1 MAKDEEDDL
10 LPDKDA
16 AKGFYAKYEPKEIL
30 GRGISST
37 VRRCIEKETGKEF
50 AAKII
55 DLGATTEAGETN
67 PYHMLEATRQ
77 EISIL
82 RQVMGHPYISE
93 CQLFALLR
101 LHLLTRSLFLVDLQ
115 DVFES
120 DAFVFLVFELCPKGE
135 LFDYLTS
142 VVTLSEKKTRTI
154 MRQIFEGVEY
164 IHAKNIVH
172 RDLKPENILL
182 DENHNVKITDFGFA
196 RQLQEGEKLTDLCG
210 TPGYLAP
217 ETLKCNMFEGSPGYS
232 QEVDIWACG
241 VIMFT
246 LLVGCP
252 PFWHRKQMVM
262 LRNIMEGKYSFTS
275 PEWADISE
283 DPKDL
288 IRKCLVVDPAQRITV
303 KEVLRHPFFNQMVLM
318 GDRRHPHLHLPPPAV
333 TAGHS
338 SRFSLAG
345 SSSMALNTGYLYCAP
360 QSSYSSNRMR
370 DGPLD
375 DACHSLSMATSCA
388 SSSSASVSASTS
400 ANASASYKT
409 LTATVYYQQQPQP
422 QPQPHQQQQQFLQS
436 QHQQQ
441 ALAQAQQQQQQ
452 QPHQQQTPQ
461 LHPHPHP
468 QKSQAQLRKQSRF
481 NARKKFQFAILVIRA
496 VIRIRRLRYTAEPL
510 HVEEAIRDP
519 YRVKVLR
526 KVIDGCAF
534 RVYGHWVK
542 KGEGQNRAALF
553 ENTPRTEL
561 HALYIN
567 NLSR

>member
-82 RQVMGHPYISE
+82 RQVMGHPYII
-93 CQLFALLR
+93 
-101 LHLLTRSLFLVDLQ
+101 DLQ

-164 IHAKNIVH
+164 IHAKSIVH

-196 RQLQEGEKLTDLCG
+196 RQLHDGEKLTDLCG

-318 GDRRHPHLHLPPPAV
+318 NDLTMAWHPPAMRQHSQ
-333 TAGHS
+333 TATTS
-338 SRFSLAG
+338 SRTYLNHAIMEPT
-345 SSSMALNTGYLYCAP
+345 SSSSYSGKNNSSYIYYSAP
-360 QSSYSSNRMR
+360 QSSYSSNRLR
-370 DGPLD
+370 DVALSP
-375 DACHSLSMATSCA
+375 DAERQQQLQQQQQQQLQQQQVLEAATAAAAAVTAATSSLSNTG
-388 SSSSASVSASTS
+388 SSSM
-400 ANASASYKT
+400 T
-409 LTATVYYQQQPQP
+409 LTATVYY
-422 QPQPHQQQQQFLQS
+422 S
-436 QHQQQ
+436 
-441 ALAQAQQQQQQ
+441 QQQQQQ
-452 QPHQQQTPQ
+452 QQASIPAISGDIDNDKLLYANAKQQQQ
-461 LHPHPHP
+461 
-468 QKSQAQLRKQSRF
+468 QQQAHLLYPTVQLRKQSRF